1 MRAPHVL
8 QHTLS
13 GPAIFAG
20 VGVHTGER
28 VRAAIRPGPAHSGIV
43 FIRTDVTDRDNRVP
57 VRAKAVQPTALNTEI
72 ANAAGVRVSTIEH
85 LMAALYGCGIDNA
98 HVDID
103 GPEVPIMD
111 GSAAPFVAAIA
122 KAGVKVSGKARKYLV
137 VKKAVTVVDGD
148 KKATII
154 PSRHYKISFDMQFAH
169 PAVKS
174 QFRSL
179 EFTQE
184 SFAEDFAA
192 ARTFG
197 FLAEVEMMKSHGL
210 ALGGSLENAVVIG
223 DNGVINPEG
232 LRFQDEFVRHK
243 ILDSVG
249 DLSLAGHRLI
259 GHVKATKSGHDL
271 NHKLVT
277 ELLKRPDC
285 YTLIEFTPQAFNA
298 PFNIGIPELSWLEA

>member
-1 MRAPHVL
+1 MIY
-8 QHTLS
+8 QQTLGNKATFS
-13 GPAIFAG
+13 GIG
-20 VGVHTGER
+20 LHTGKL
-28 VRAAIRPGPAHSGIV
+28 ITLTLRPADPGTGIV
-43 FIRTDVTDRDNRVP
+43 FHRVDLSP
-57 VRAKAVQPTALNTEI
+57 AVSIEARSANVVNTRLSTTIGRGE
-72 ANAAGVRVSTIEH
+72 VSVSTIEH

-98 HVDID
+98 HVDIN

-111 GSAAPFVAAIA
+111 GSAAPFVTAIT
-122 KAGVKVSGKARKYLV
+122 KAGIKESKKPRKFLV
-137 VKKAVTVVDGD
+137 VKKPVSVVEGD
-148 KKATII
+148 KKASII

-174 QFRSL
+174 QSKSL
-179 EFTQE
+179 LFSQN
-184 SFAEDFAA
+184 SFVDDFAS

-249 DLSLAGHRLI
+249 DYSLCGHRLI
-259 GHVKATKSGHDL
+259 GHVKAAKSGHDL

-298 PFNIGIPELSWLEA
+298 PFNLALPELSWLEA

>member
-1 MRAPHVL
+1 MIF
-8 QHTLS
+8 QQTLGNKAKFS
-13 GPAIFAG
+13 GIG
-20 VGVHTGER
+20 LHTGKK
-28 VRAAIRPGPAHSGIV
+28 ITLTLRPAEAGTGIV
-43 FIRTDVTDRDNRVP
+43 FHRVDLTP
-57 VRAKAVQPTALNTEI
+57 AVSIEALS
-72 ANAAGVRVSTIEH
+72 ANVVSTRLSTTIGRGDASVSTIEH

-111 GSAAPFVAAIA
+111 GSAAPFVAEIV
-122 KAGVKVSGKARKYLV
+122 KCGIKVSGKARKYLV
-137 VKKAVTVVDGD
+137 IKKPVSVVEGD
-148 KKATII
+148 KKASII

-174 QFRSL
+174 QSRSMH
-179 EFTQE
+179 FTQSTFSE
-184 SFAEDFAA
+184 EFAA

-210 ALGGSLENAVVIG
+210 ALGGSLDNAVVIG

-249 DLSLAGHRLI
+249 DLALTGHRLI

-277 ELLKRPDC
+277 EILRRPDC
-285 YTLIEFTPQAFNA
+285 FSLIEFTPQAFNA
-298 PFNIGIPELSWLEA
+298 PFNITMPELSWLEA